1 DMVNDNNGVQKL
13 VPVRLSAFGAPPTQA
28 LMTVAELSPAARFG
42 RGVRG
47 LATGWGAA
55 VVAVF
60 LPILHLVLVP
70 TFAVGGVVAAVVL
83 GRDPGRGVA
92 LPGGGPRARPGR
104 ACAAGG
110 GLRRTRLVPCSHCH
124 TNVTLFG
131 GAAPPAEPA
140 PIAANAHG

>member
-1 DMVNDNNGVQKL
+1 MVNDNNGVQKL

-83 GRDPGRGVA
+83 GRQSRRVMELHGRC
-92 LPGGGPRARPGR
+92 PRCLTEQDFEASGR
-104 ACAAGG
+104 
-110 GLRRTRLVPCSHCH
+110 LRRTRLVTCSHCH
-124 TNVTLFG
+124 TNVTLFA